1 MLDEYQQL
9 ETDKPVM
16 SEVENA
22 VARPERSAVQRI
34 ARNTFIG
41 VGAQLGL
48 KLASAVFQVLVV
60 RQLGG
65 AEFGEYSSVL
75 AWAGLFSVLGDMG
88 VTQYLAREVARDR
101 SKTEELFWDT

>member
-1 MLDEYQQL
+1 MND
-9 ETDKPVM
+9 
-16 SEVENA
+16 VEN
-22 VARPERSAVQRI
+22 VAAKPERSATQRI
-34 ARNTFIG
+34 ARNTVIG
-41 VGAQLGL
+41 IGAQFGV

-88 VTQYLAREVARDR
+88 VTQYLAREIARDR
-101 SKTEELFWDT
+101 SKTTELFWDTVSLRFVLGI